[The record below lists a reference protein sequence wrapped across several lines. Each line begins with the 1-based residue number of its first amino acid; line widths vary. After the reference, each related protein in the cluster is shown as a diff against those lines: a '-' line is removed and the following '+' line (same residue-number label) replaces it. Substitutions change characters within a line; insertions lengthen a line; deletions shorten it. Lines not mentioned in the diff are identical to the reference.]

1 MITLAPYLMETSS
14 VSLFE
19 SKVCENVYSL
29 AVSVTLSAP
38 SARSTCTKTSFLA
51 KLAITLVEPSPAIIT
66 TFVPSSFVKSVKV
79 KPSNASRLYFVKSKI

>member
-38 SARSTCTKTSFLA
+38 SARSTCTRTSFLS
-51 KLAITLVEPSPAIIT
+51 KRAITSVEPSPAMT
-66 TFVPSSFVKSVKV
+66 TAFVPSAFVKSVKV
-79 KPSNASRLYFVKSKI
+79 NPGNWSRL